1 MFLRLRLA
9 ELLRPFSTRMRR
21 HIVMQD
27 LAPAQFHDHEY
38 IKNAEAARWGSI
50 WRAIVA
56 GRPIRVNDG

>member
-1 MFLRLRLA
+1 
-9 ELLRPFSTRMRR
+9 MRR